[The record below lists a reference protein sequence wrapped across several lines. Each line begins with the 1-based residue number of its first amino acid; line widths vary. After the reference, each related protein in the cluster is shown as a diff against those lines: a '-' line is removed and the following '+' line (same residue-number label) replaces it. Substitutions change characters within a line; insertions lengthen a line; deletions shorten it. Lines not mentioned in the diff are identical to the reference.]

1 MRTLRDYQLA
11 FCDAVETKWQ
21 QHRSTL
27 GVLPTGCGKTVC
39 FAEVVRRRASMGRAL
54 VIAHRQELITQ
65 AKEKIESWAGLDCEV
80 EMGDQVASANLFTSM
95 PVVIATVQTLIS
107 GGKKK
112 RMERFNPMDFSTLVV
127 DEFHHC
133 FPRGTMIG
141 DRRIETIRIGDIVDS
156 YNHASGGI
164 ERKKVTRL
172 FRNPCPSLV
181 RVRFSDGRQLICT
194 PNHPVF
200 TQNGYRRAL
209 TLDESCLVFT
219 NHALQNTDSNLSELR
234 QEISGQK
241 PVWSAVFSNMLLASM
256 QGRVESRAS
265 EKSNDAVRALRYK
278 YDMPR
283 ANRTGAREVGPGLL
297 QRKLQVGICAQ
308 AELVPNGSDKSDAR
322 IKTHDAAKSIKTP
335 GGGSE
340 NISSEAGLHILESRR
355 ERAANKTANRDGWR
369 VGLSDGT
376 PNRNSASERS
386 VPMFAECLQS
396 GLGLRTIEA
405 RDRDRREI
413 TQDDSMDFDRS
424 AEDEGLKCARV
435 DSVEILER
443 GSNGRFGGMCEDGFV
458 YNFEVEGNNNYFA
471 SGILVHN
478 CTADSY
484 RRTLD
489 YFLGGNPELK
499 VLGVTATPDRAD
511 EAALG
516 QVCESVAYDY
526 QIIDAIHDG
535 WLVPVEQQFVSIA
548 GLDFS
553 GVRTTAGDL
562 NGADLAKIME
572 DEKLMHGQCAATL
585 EIIGN
590 RQAIFF
596 ASSVRHAEMAR
607 EIFNRHR
614 EGIADFVCGATDKEA
629 RRKTMKAVQDG
640 RTQILCNVGVATE
653 GFDAPGI
660 ECIIMGRPTKSR
672 SLYSQMAGRAT
683 RPFPGCVD
691 GPQTADARKQAIA
704 DSPKKAC
711 LIVDF
716 VGNSGRHK
724 LMTTLDILGG
734 KYTDEEKTLAEEIIK
749 RDGGRRI
756 SDVLQ
761 EASEELIEQRRQE
774 AEERRRKDEARRM
787 RLVAGVSFKAH
798 SVNPFD
804 AWGVTP
810 SKSDW
815 NPSGKAISEKQREM
829 IRKQGIDP
837 DALSYRDA
845 KNLLNEMFR
854 RMNENICSPKMQ
866 SIMVKNGY
874 SENTPRDVAGKIID
888 SLKNNG
894 WKRPFND
901 PFAQYLHK
909 AEPPKPAQEDWL

>member
-11 FCDAVETKWQ
+11 FCDAVEVKWQ

-39 FAEVVRRRASMGRAL
+39 FAELVRRRAAMGRAL

-112 RMERFNPMDFSTLVV
+112 RMERFNPMDFSTLVI
-127 DEFHHC
+127 DEFHHA
-133 FPRGTMIG
+133 P
-141 DRRIETIRIGDIVDS
+141 
-156 YNHASGGI
+156 
-164 ERKKVTRL
+164 
-172 FRNPCPSLV
+172 
-181 RVRFSDGRQLICT
+181 
-194 PNHPVF
+194 
-200 TQNGYRRAL
+200 
-209 TLDESCLVFT
+209 
-219 NHALQNTDSNLSELR
+219 
-234 QEISGQK
+234 
-241 PVWSAVFSNMLLASM
+241 
-256 QGRVESRAS
+256 
-265 EKSNDAVRALRYK
+265 
-278 YDMPR
+278 
-283 ANRTGAREVGPGLL
+283 
-297 QRKLQVGICAQ
+297 
-308 AELVPNGSDKSDAR
+308 
-322 IKTHDAAKSIKTP
+322 
-335 GGGSE
+335 
-340 NISSEAGLHILESRR
+340 
-355 ERAANKTANRDGWR
+355 
-369 VGLSDGT
+369 
-376 PNRNSASERS
+376 
-386 VPMFAECLQS
+386 
-396 GLGLRTIEA
+396 
-405 RDRDRREI
+405 
-413 TQDDSMDFDRS
+413 
-424 AEDEGLKCARV
+424 
-435 DSVEILER
+435 
-443 GSNGRFGGMCEDGFV
+443 
-458 YNFEVEGNNNYFA
+458 
-471 SGILVHN
+471 
-478 CTADSY
+478 ADSY
-484 RRTLD
+484 RRALD

-734 KYTDEEKTLAEEIIK
+734 KYTDDEKTLAEEIIK

-810 SKSDW
+810 SKTDW

-866 SIMVKNGY
+866 SIMVKYGY

-894 WKRPFND
+894 WKRPVND

-909 AEPPKPAQEDWL
+909 AEPPKPSQEDWL